1 MSKVLN
7 LEEKFPILAIED
19 NTVISK
25 MADITLCFKLEMP
38 EIFSLNETDYDY
50 LSTLWERALGVLPI
64 NTVLHKQDWYIEER
78 YLPNY
83 DAEYLLKAKI
93 VAHANER
100 HFANRPFL
108 SSKSYLFITKSTS
121 TVEKKICTSSNLFKA
136 EAVPKTQLNEKDKKE
151 FVEAVGQFIMILKES
166 GFYKVDEING
176 EQISKIYDNYSSLSF
191 KENSISDIEPKQFKI
206 GGNHCKTLTINQLE
220 DFPSVIAN
228 QTKLEKYCTDKTY
241 IGISLGANLGIMLPF
256 SHIYNQI
263 IVIIDHNDL
272 LQKLNQDIKRFT
284 SLSAY
289 SKENLVNRDYKEEF
303 VEVSLADNEKAVAV
317 HANILIWDNDI
328 NVLEDNRSMVSAAI
342 TKMGFKPKQAEYD
355 GFLLYWYCIP
365 GNAADIGKDN
375 LSIVFRSHAICLLA
389 LEANYKDALLNEFQG
404 NPQGMVVTDRLTGIP
419 LMLDV
424 FDEPMKK
431 GLVTNRNVMI
441 VGPSGSG
448 KSFLTNNLMY
458 YLYERGSHI
467 TIVDTGNSYKRLC
480 ELVGGR
486 YITYDEKKPI
496 AFNPFH
502 IQSILPDLETKEN
515 LVTILEALWKG
526 EDSSVST
533 SENTTLDDM
542 IVRFYETLVELKQK
556 GKHFFVDFN
565 LFFDYCNEVYPT
577 IFNKNDGREKEF
589 DLKNFLYI
597 MRRYYK
603 NGQYGYLLNSRENF
617 EIEKHPFVVF
627 ELDNIKD
634 HPVLFPIT
642 SIIIMN
648 AYAQKLVKMKGF
660 YKFLVIEE
668 AWKAVSNPAF
678 AQFMK
683 WVSKTA
689 RKHGGGLI
697 TVTQEY
703 QDLTSELVKD
713 AIINNSPTKVLLD
726 FSRYKNY
733 IQEVAN
739 TLGLS
744 GAETDML
751 LSVNQANDPIR
762 KYKEFFITFGG
773 NLSKVFGL
781 EVSPEAY
788 ATFTT
793 ERKESDLIYALSEKI
808 GLENAIKT
816 FARE

>member
-25 MADITLCFKLEMP
+25 MADITLCFELEMP

-136 EAVPKTQLNEKDKKE
+136 KAVPKTQLNEKDKKE
-151 FVEAVGQFIMILKES
+151 FIEAVGQFIMILKES
-166 GFYKVDEING
+166 GFYKVHEING
-176 EQISKIYDNYSSLSF
+176 EQISKIYHNYSSLSF
-191 KENSISDIEPKQFKI
+191 KENSISDIDPKQFKI

-220 DFPSVIAN
+220 DFPSVITN

-289 SKENLVNRDYKEEF
+289 SKENLINRDYKEEF

-317 HANILIWDNDI
+317 HANILIWDKDI

-375 LSIVFRSHAICLLA
+375 LSIVFRGHAICLLA

-419 LMLDV
+419 LMLDI
-424 FDEPMKK
+424 FDEPMQK

-502 IQSILPDLETKEN
+502 IQSLLPDLETKEN

-744 GAETDML
+744 RAETDML
-751 LSVNQANDPIR
+751 LSVNQANDPMR